1 MHSRCGQ
8 MFRDIV
14 AIELSTGMYAVID
27 VAHSIKHVPNHY
39 NIKNEPIEQTYMLTA
54 TPHIIIPLH
63 LKYMYTVA
71 HYRVTY

>member
-39 NIKNEPIEQTYMLTA
+39 NIKNEPIEQSVTNTHADCNASYNYTTA
-54 TPHIIIPLH
+54 FEIYVYGSPL
-63 LKYMYTVA
+63 
-71 HYRVTY
+71 